1 MEFWT
6 TDRIATLS
14 TYVLLDN
21 LVDFSK
27 QLAKTK
33 TASRQLR
40 IASIIGLIKMELS
53 DRAA

>member
-6 TDRIATLS
+6 TNRIATLS

-33 TASRQLR
+33 LANQRLR
-40 IASIIGLIKMELS
+40 IESIIDSIKMELS
-53 DRAA
+53 SRAA